1 MGISWCG
8 MKNGMK
14 NGILMVL
21 NGIWRYLINII
32 LTMKHDKWEPN
43 WAFNGLRGKQSRFGM
58 ICVFFVM
65 IYSDIKATRNPV
77 KK

>member
-43 WAFNGLRGKQSRFGM
+43 WAFNGLGWYVRLWHDLQRYQS
-58 ICVFFVM
+58 
-65 IYSDIKATRNPV
+65 NPQPLP
-77 KK
+77 KKK